1 MRDTMIL
8 IARMMSDTRIE
19 RLNQEM
25 IKFGKTRG
33 LWCKDGIMMNP
44 SKENLEHMLDLMKQ
58 KNITI
63 LLTESR
69 KELRNR
75 MDLEMVDESL
85 KKHGISCLCRE
96 ENIVLGIEDDSLLVE
111 HKPKAILVY
120 EDESEVDDMRSYI
133 EEKGYE
139 VESVSKQTC
148 LKDEELDKLIEDILV
163 KDIDAVVMPTADYF
177 NAEDYTTP
185 LVFALYEHGIQ
196 VHVAEFGA
204 NINDVLKYKIT
215 HRKEEHKEKLNGQ
228 SMIT

>member
-33 LWCKDGIMMNP
+33 LWCKDGVMMNP

-75 MDLEMVDESL
+75 MDLEMLDESL

-120 EDESEVDDMRSYI
+120 EDVSEVDDMRSYI

-163 KDIDAVVMPTADYF
+163 NDIDAVVMPTADYF

-215 HRKEEHKEKLNGQ
+215 HREEEHKEKLNGQ